1 MAEYIWLLILSI
13 LGFFISY
20 HIWSKNKKRE
30 KITCCIG
37 DDCNLVVKSKYGKIF
52 GFDNSIMGMLYYV
65 FIFAIGLA
73 QFLFPEFFAL
83 SFVVLGKIVISG
95 GSVLF
100 SVYLTFIQLGIL
112 KKKCEYCIASA
123 LISAGIFAVIF
134 LSQIS

>member
-13 LGFFISY
+13 LGFSISY
-20 HIWSKNKKRE
+20 YIWNKNKKNE
-30 KITCCIG
+30 KLVCFINGEC
-37 DDCNLVVKSKYGKIF
+37 DKVVKSKYGKIF
-52 GFDNSIMGMLYYV
+52 GFDNAIMGMLYYV

-123 LISAGIFAVIF
+123 VISVGIFAVV
-134 LSQIS
+134 LV